1 MMDIVRKRGDR
12 IDTEKLSRNLGC
24 QVLEI
29 SALKGTGIRELIDA
43 VVTTTASD
51 DARTPQAV
59 HFPDH
64 LEKAIGEIGEIITG
78 KCLDQQKK
86 WFAVKVFERDQ
97 KVADQLALNPE
108 EQSRIN
114 GIIETMEREMDDD
127 SESIITNERYNSISR
142 IIKDAVVKASPGSL
156 TGSDRIDRI
165 ITNRWLGLPIFAV
178 VMWAVYYISI
188 QTIGAWGHGLG
199 Q

>member
-1 MMDIVRKRGDR
+1 MQAPETERR
-12 IDTEKLSRNLGC
+12 ILRQGHPLQRRCVPVSYTHLGC

-51 DARTPQAV
+51 DARTPPAV

-86 WFAVKVFERDQ
+86 WFAVKVFEREQ

-114 GIIETMEREMDDD
+114 GIIETM
-127 SESIITNERYNSISR
+127 
-142 IIKDAVVKASPGSL
+142 
-156 TGSDRIDRI
+156 
-165 ITNRWLGLPIFAV
+165 
-178 VMWAVYYISI
+178 
-188 QTIGAWGHGLG
+188 
-199 Q
+199 